1 LSIPLRG
8 GVVGIALAPL
18 SYTLTYGSSGYGS
31 AAGQGSGWF
40 GPSAPMRP
48 SAPPEVAGRRFDYP
62 TGYNL
67 NTTARA
73 YEPVSFAQLRR
84 LADGYDLL
92 RLVIETRKDQAARM
106 KWAIKPRDAG
116 KPAASEVAA
125 ITAFLAR
132 PDGVHPWTDWLR
144 MGLEDVLVLDAWS
157 NFKQRSR
164 AGDLLALEPIDGAT
178 IKPILAD
185 DGRVPMPW
193 VQGGETVWP
202 EAYQQILKGLP
213 AVNYTARELL
223 YRPRNLRTD
232 RVYGFSPVEQVM
244 TTVNIALRRQVMTLE
259 YFTSGTVPDA
269 LIGVPEAWGPDQI
282 ATYQTYWDSLFTD
295 NLAARRRARFVPGKV
310 ALHQTSEP
318 QLKGE
323 FDEWLSRV
331 VCFAFSIS
339 PQALIKQMNRASAD
353 IQKEI
358 AEEEGL
364 APLLD
369 WIKAVLDDVIAD
381 DLGAPDLEFAW
392 QEDEQID
399 EAKQSER
406 LRGLTAGGLM
416 RLNEGRK
423 ILGLDPDPS
432 PAADTLM
439 VLTGAGLVPIDANTL
454 EGKKAALDAFG
465 PPPGAGGFGNSG
477 QEAEDRGDDPS
488 DAVTKLLAKFDEA
501 QPRDASGRWTDESGG
516 GGSSEAAERAE
527 FKRTV
532 LRTAIGGAVIAGGAI
547 ITAAS
552 GGTVPAAVAAAVWI
566 AENYLLTDAL
576 VSAGRHI
583 GAHLGYDDAEI
594 ARMLD
599 HLTGTLGFGKADG
612 NAAAGER
619 IRARLVSVADAVLDT
634 MIDAVRDGDLD
645 AGRRTAIVEALEEL
659 RARLSSRIAHLP
671 APAHTATGADLAKRR
686 AGRPADPVPFERPAT
701 RRAMR
706 RITDRLEK
714 ALAATR
720 SDAVASLRGLAKLTK
735 AGPDHDDS
743 ESLRRALDAYLDGLD
758 FADLRAVAPEV
769 ADELE
774 SVAADAGRRALV
786 QLGAADRDALVNQV
800 NARAVA
806 AARARAAEMVGMRF
820 DADGAL
826 VPSANADMTITEATR
841 ARLRESI
848 ASGLERNIGLDA
860 IADEIEA
867 DYAFSEDR
875 AGRIAE
881 YEVASANGAASV
893 EGYRGAAEDGVSV
906 RKAWWAEEG
915 CCAVCQANADAG
927 AIDLDED
934 FPSGD
939 EASPAHPS
947 CRCVVVPVVDGGGD
961 EVAKAFDPAQPRDD
975 RGRWTSD
982 RNGWA
987 FYGPSEAHDALR
999 RWKSDASFG
1008 SLDDLLDAAVRN
1020 QRILGAAGRTIA
1032 DELGIV
1038 FSDPGPK
1045 TAESARRKFAVKGY
1059 DSPGEM
1065 TDLVRGGFSVDRPEL
1080 ADRVVEAL
1088 AEKFDVVDEGWS
1100 TTPLGYIDRKVLVR
1114 FADGQIGEIQLW
1126 EPNLIAAKSGEGH
1139 ALYEEWRQLL
1149 PGDPKRA
1156 AIETKMRD
1164 LYSAALAKADPAWR
1178 KAITGSGA
1186 KSGKRASK
1194 AARVSTLAL
1203 MPTSMLST
1211 GIHAPRR

>member
-1 LSIPLRG
+1 MASPSRG
-8 GVVGIALAPL
+8 GVAGIALTPL
-18 SYTLTYGSSGYGS
+18 SYTLTYGSAGYGS
-31 AAGQGSGWF
+31 TAGRASGWF
-40 GPSAPMRP
+40 GPSVPMRP

-116 KPAASEVAA
+116 KSAAAKVAA
-125 ITAFLAR
+125 VTAFLAR
-132 PDGVHPWTDWLR
+132 PDGIHPWTDWLR

-178 IKPILAD
+178 IKPILAE
-185 DGRVPMPW
+185 DGRVPLPW

-259 YFTSGTVPDA
+259 YFTSGSVPDA
-269 LIGVPEAWGPDQI
+269 LIGVPETWGPDQI

-353 IQKEI
+353 TQKEI

-369 WIKAVLDDVIAD
+369 WIKVVLDDVIAD
-381 DLGAPDLEFAW
+381 DLAAPELEFAW

-465 PPPGAGGFGNSG
+465 PPPGANGFGNSG
-477 QEAEDRGDDPS
+477 QDAEDRGDDQT
-488 DAVTKLLAKFDEA
+488 DAVTKLLAKFAES
-501 QPRDASGRWTDESGG
+501 QPRDASGRWTDGSGG
-516 GGSSEAAERAE
+516 GGGRVASEAAERAE

-547 ITAAS
+547 VTAAS

-599 HLTGTLGFGKADG
+599 HLTGTLGFGKAAG
-612 NAAAGER
+612 NVAAGER
-619 IRARLVSVADAVLDT
+619 VRTRLVSVADAVLDT
-634 MIDAVRDGDLD
+634 IIDAVRDGDLD
-645 AGRRTAIVEALEEL
+645 ADRRTAIVEALEAL
-659 RARLSSRIAHLP
+659 RARLSARIAHLP
-671 APAHTATGADLAKRR
+671 APTHKATGVDLAKRR
-686 AGRPADPVPFERPAT
+686 TGRPADPVPFDRPAT

-706 RITDRLEK
+706 RITDRLGT

-720 SDAVASLRGLAKLTK
+720 SDVVAGLRGLAKLTK
-735 AGPDHDDS
+735 AGPDYDDT
-743 ESLRRALDAYLDGLD
+743 ESLLRVLDAYLDDLD

-800 NARAVA
+800 NTRAVA

-826 VPSANADMTITEATR
+826 VPSANADRTITEATR
-841 ARLRESI
+841 LRLRETI

-860 IADEIEA
+860 ITDAIEA

-875 AGRIAE
+875 AARIAE
-881 YEVASANGAASV
+881 YEVASANGVASV
-893 EGYRGAAEDGVSV
+893 EGYRDAAEAGVSV

-927 AIDLDED
+927 AIELDED

-947 CRCVVVPVVDGGGD
+947 CRCVVVPVVEAGPED
-961 EVAKAFDPAQPRDD
+961 EAVGKAFDPSKHPRGGDGRFSGAGGADRRARRIAQRAIAD
-975 RGRWTSD
+975 RQHVDNVDLGRVPGSRFSAHAGREVDGWRFELDAVGARHTDNHHGPHSGD
-982 RNGWA
+982 RNPIRA
-987 FYGPSEAHDALR
+987 ADFEKLR
-999 RWKSDASFG
+999 RVLQRG
-1008 SLDDLLDAAVRN
+1008 TVRA
-1020 QRILGAAGRTIA
+1020 GEGRTRA
-1032 DELGIV
+1032 ENLPVVTVDHTVQGETYHAVLTV
-1038 FSDPGPK
+1038 RKRYRTLRLHSFSK
-1045 TAESARRKFAVKGY
+1045 
-1059 DSPGEM
+1059 
-1065 TDLVRGGFSVDRPEL
+1065 RG
-1080 ADRVVEAL
+1080 
-1088 AEKFDVVDEGWS
+1088 K
-1100 TTPLGYIDRKVLVR
+1100 
-1114 FADGQIGEIQLW
+1114 
-1126 EPNLIAAKSGEGH
+1126 
-1139 ALYEEWRQLL
+1139 
-1149 PGDPKRA
+1149 
-1156 AIETKMRD
+1156 
-1164 LYSAALAKADPAWR
+1164 
-1178 KAITGSGA
+1178 
-1186 KSGKRASK
+1186 
-1194 AARVSTLAL
+1194 
-1203 MPTSMLST
+1203 
-1211 GIHAPRR
+1211 

>member
-1 LSIPLRG
+1 MASPSRG
-8 GVVGIALAPL
+8 GVAGIALTPL
-18 SYTLTYGSSGYGS
+18 SYTLTYGSAGYGS
-31 AAGQGSGWF
+31 TAGRASGWF
-40 GPSAPMRP
+40 GPSVPMRP

-116 KPAASEVAA
+116 KSAAAKVAA
-125 ITAFLAR
+125 VTAFLAR
-132 PDGVHPWTDWLR
+132 PDGIHPWTDWLR

-178 IKPILAD
+178 IKPILAE
-185 DGRVPMPW
+185 DGRVPLPW

-259 YFTSGTVPDA
+259 YFTSGSVPDA
-269 LIGVPEAWGPDQI
+269 LIGVPETWGPDQI

-353 IQKEI
+353 TQKEI

-369 WIKAVLDDVIAD
+369 WIKVVLDDVIAD
-381 DLGAPDLEFAW
+381 DLAAPELEFAW

-416 RLNEGRK
+416 RLNEGRR

-465 PPPGAGGFGNSG
+465 PPPGANGFGNSG
-477 QEAEDRGDDPS
+477 QEAEDRSDDPS

-501 QPRDASGRWTDESGG
+501 QPRDASGRWTDGRGG
-516 GGSSEAAERAE
+516 GASEAAERAE

-547 ITAAS
+547 VTAAS

-583 GAHLGYDDAEI
+583 GAHLGYDDAEV

-599 HLTGTLGFGKADG
+599 HLTGTLGFGKAAG
-612 NAAAGER
+612 NVAAGER
-619 IRARLVSVADAVLDT
+619 ARTRLVSVADAVLDT

-645 AGRRTAIVEALEEL
+645 VDRRTAIVAALEEL
-659 RARLSSRIAHLP
+659 RARLSSLIAHLP
-671 APAHTATGADLAKRR
+671 APAHKATGVDLAKRR
-686 AGRPADPVPFERPAT
+686 TGRPADPIPFDRPAT
-701 RRAMR
+701 RRAIR
-706 RITDRLEK
+706 RITDRLGT

-720 SDAVASLRGLAKLTK
+720 SDVVAGLRGLAKLTK

-743 ESLRRALDAYLDGLD
+743 ESLRRALDAYLDNLD
-758 FADLRAVAPEV
+758 FADLRAVAPVV

-800 NARAVA
+800 NARAVS

-826 VPSANADMTITEATR
+826 VPSANADRTITEATR
-841 ARLRESI
+841 LRLRETI

-875 AGRIAE
+875 AARIAE

-893 EGYRGAAEDGVSV
+893 EGYRGAAEAGVSV

-947 CRCVVVPVVDGGGD
+947 CRCVVVPVVEDDDLVG
-961 EVAKAFDPAQPRDD
+961 KAFDPSKHPRDPETGQFAGAGGS
-975 RGRWTSD
+975 GRAAK
-982 RNGWA
+982 R
-987 FYGPSEAHDALR
+987 L
-999 RWKSDASFG
+999 
-1008 SLDDLLDAAVRN
+1008 AVR
-1020 QRILGAAGRTIA
+1020 A
-1032 DELGIV
+1032 
-1038 FSDPGPK
+1038 
-1045 TAESARRKFAVKGY
+1045 
-1059 DSPGEM
+1059 
-1065 TDLVRGGFSVDRPEL
+1065 L
-1080 ADRVVEAL
+1080 ADRAHQDVLDLGRVHGDRFSTHAGRDVDGWRHGVIAEFIRHINRRHGAGSGDPNPIAPADYVNLPRILRNGRVRQGHATRAQQLSTVIVRHTIGAQTYDAVL
-1088 AEKFDVVDEGWS
+1088 AV
-1100 TTPLGYIDRKVLVR
+1100 RKRSESLTLHTFYKV
-1114 FADGQIGEIQLW
+1114 GG
-1126 EPNLIAAKSGEGH
+1126 KSG
-1139 ALYEEWRQLL
+1139 
-1149 PGDPKRA
+1149 
-1156 AIETKMRD
+1156 
-1164 LYSAALAKADPAWR
+1164 
-1178 KAITGSGA
+1178 
-1186 KSGKRASK
+1186 
-1194 AARVSTLAL
+1194 AAR
-1203 MPTSMLST
+1203 
-1211 GIHAPRR
+1211 